1 MIEYEL
7 IWDFFKD
14 NMLVILIPV
23 VLFLLMFLKSFRKL
37 LGYCVKNI
45 VPLVFFIS
53 LSVLCS
59 FFGYTISINL
69 FSVVVTLLLGLP
81 GISLVLFLSLVI

>member
-37 LGYCVKNI
+37 LGYCVKNV
-45 VPLVFFIS
+45 VPLAFFIS